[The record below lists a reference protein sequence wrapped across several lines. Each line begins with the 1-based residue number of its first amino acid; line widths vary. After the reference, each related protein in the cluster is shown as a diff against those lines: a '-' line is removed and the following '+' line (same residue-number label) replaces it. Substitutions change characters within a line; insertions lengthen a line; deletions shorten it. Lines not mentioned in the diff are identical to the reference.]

1 MLRVIKAAQEYAGLI
16 FEVMLSRK
24 WYAENFPHLRG
35 SIEEKTFI
43 IPDDKDLKAD
53 FSTVKLKAGIL
64 LISERTGESK
74 SKRHGDGAVAACLAV
89 FAIRESGGG
98 YQPMTYE
105 AVTATKRYSKQKREH
120 IA

>member
-1 MLRVIKAAQEYAGLI
+1 MVELRNVPFMNQWEFIQLIVDTLDRFFYGAAFDSRGNGQMIAEMAAQEYAGVI

-53 FSTVKLKAGIL
+53 FST
-64 LISERTGESK
+64 
-74 SKRHGDGAVAACLAV
+74 
-89 FAIRESGGG
+89 
-98 YQPMTYE
+98 
-105 AVTATKRYSKQKREH
+105 
-120 IA
+120 